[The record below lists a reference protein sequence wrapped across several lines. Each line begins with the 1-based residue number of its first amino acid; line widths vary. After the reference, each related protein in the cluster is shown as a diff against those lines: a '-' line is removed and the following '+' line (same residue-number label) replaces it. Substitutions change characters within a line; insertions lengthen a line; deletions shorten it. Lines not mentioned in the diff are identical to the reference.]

1 MNSILIVDDELSM
14 LRGIEYH
21 LQESTNYKI
30 YTAIDREGAIKI
42 LESNEID
49 LVVTDLML
57 PDIRDGLNIMET
69 AKKQWYQPTVLAMT
83 AFESVENAVNAMKA
97 GADDFVS
104 KGFGLDELSL
114 RIENLLKKK
123 KQVDQLSIEN
133 RILRET
139 IQQQF
144 SDYKIIGQ
152 SPNMQD
158 LMKKVQKVAA
168 DARATCLIEGES
180 GTGKDLVARTI
191 HTMSVRRN
199 APFVPI
205 NCAAIPE
212 NLIESELFGH
222 EKGSFT
228 GAYHTK
234 QGKFEDARGGIIFLD
249 EIAELPSTLQVKLLR
264 VLEEKSFYRI
274 GGSQPIE
281 VDLMV
286 ISATNKNLQELVSEG
301 HFREDL
307 YFRLNVVNI
316 VVPPLRERRQDIP
329 EISQFFLAKFNR
341 ERNKYLKFSKKTL
354 HLLESYDFP
363 GNVRELRN
371 IIEDAF
377 VFTDGYYIQP
387 DKLSFR
393 KSLVAAD
400 MGGNNSPL
408 EMLKNIDKLSRKEAQ
423 IQFEKEYYG
432 RLLQASFW
440 NIHEAAKVAG
450 HSREWL
456 SKKLKM
462 LGLKNVN

>member
-1 MNSILIVDDELSM
+1 MNKILIVDDELSM

-21 LQESTNYKI
+21 LQESSDYEI
-30 YTAIDREGAIKI
+30 FTATDRESAIKN

-57 PDIRDGLNIMET
+57 PDIRDGLSIMES
-69 AKKQWYQPTVLAMT
+69 AKKQWYQPSVLAMT
-83 AFESVENAVNAMKA
+83 AFESVENAVSAMKA

-123 KQVDQLSIEN
+123 KQVDQLAIEN

-152 SPNMQD
+152 SPKMLD
-158 LMKKVQKVAA
+158 LMTKVQKVAA

-191 HTMSVRRN
+191 HAMSERRN

-234 QGKFEDARGGIIFLD
+234 HGKFEDARGGIIFLD

-264 VLEEKSFYRI
+264 VLEERSFYRI
-274 GGSQPIE
+274 GSNHPID

-301 HFREDL
+301 QFREDL

-329 EISQFFLAKFNR
+329 EIAQFFLAKFNR
-341 ERNKYLKFSKKTL
+341 ERNKNLKFPKKTL
-354 HLLESYDFP
+354 LLLESYDFP

-377 VFTDGYYIQP
+377 VFTDGNFIQP

-393 KSLVAAD
+393 KSLIASEVVD
-400 MGGNNSPL
+400 NNNPL
-408 EMLKNIDKLSRKEAQ
+408 EMLKNIDKLSREEAQ
-423 IQFEKEYYG
+423 LHFEKEYYR
-432 RLLQASFW
+432 RLLQSSLW
-440 NIHEAAKVAG
+440 NIHEAAKIAG

-456 SKKLKM
+456 SKKLKR